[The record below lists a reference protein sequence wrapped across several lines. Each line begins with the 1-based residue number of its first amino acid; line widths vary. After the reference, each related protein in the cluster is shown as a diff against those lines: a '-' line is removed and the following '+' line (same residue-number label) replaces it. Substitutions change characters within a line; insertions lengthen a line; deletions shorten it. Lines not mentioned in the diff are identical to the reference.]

1 MLHGALFCKVPQ
13 TGLNMNE
20 IVHYIESEAKRRFV
34 ELLAEAEQTGKNLK
48 ELARE
53 RGYNV

>member
-13 TGLNMNE
+13 IGLNMNE